1 MRQHDK
7 TQHEILAI
15 VTTWPFPLAKNTYT
29 HVFIANGNGG
39 VSVWPSIPNN
49 TNIVKK
55 SSKIHKLSL
64 RLSRICNSNQHI
76 SNIQVQCIN

>member
-29 HVFIANGNGG
+29 HVLIASGNGG

-49 TNIVKK
+49 RNIVKK
-55 SSKIHKLSL
+55 IFE
-64 RLSRICNSNQHI
+64 NT
-76 SNIQVQCIN
+76 

>member
-15 VTTWPFPLAKNTYT
+15 VTTWPFPLAKTTYTLAKYTYT
-29 HVFIANGNGG
+29 HVLIASGNGG

-49 TNIVKK
+49 RNIVKK
-55 SSKIHKLSL
+55 IFE
-64 RLSRICNSNQHI
+64 NT
-76 SNIQVQCIN
+76 

>member
-15 VTTWPFPLAKNTYT
+15 VTTWPFPLAKNTYM
-29 HVFIANGNGG
+29 HVFIASGNGG

-49 TNIVKK
+49 RNIVKK

-64 RLSRICNSNQHI
+64 RLSCE
-76 SNIQVQCIN
+76 

>member
-64 RLSRICNSNQHI
+64 RLSSEYVIAI
-76 SNIQVQCIN
+76 STFQIFRYNV

>member
-7 TQHEILAI
+7 TQHEICNGNRNYLAI
-15 VTTWPFPLAKNTYT
+15 SAGEKNTYT
-29 HVFIANGNGG
+29 HVLIANGNGG

-49 TNIVKK
+49 RNIVKK

-64 RLSRICNSNQHI
+64 RLSCE
-76 SNIQVQCIN
+76 